1 MTPAPSAHSQASG
14 GSPPSSSAS
23 HSHVPSGSVSTARST
38 PPLDGSSNY
47 GTAPPMLHRPASPG
61 STGSG
66 KRVLICLLRLD
77 LRIEDNA
84 LFH

>member
-1 MTPAPSAHSQASG
+1 MTPAAPSAHSHP
-14 GSPPSSSAS
+14 SPPSSSAS
-23 HSHVPSGSVSTARST
+23 HSHVPSGSASTARST
-38 PPLDGSSNY
+38 PPL
-47 GTAPPMLHRPASPG
+47 LHRPASPG